1 MIEFSLVWGDSL
13 KSISIETANEPF
25 VYKVV

>member
-13 KSISIETANEPF
+13 KSTSLETANEPF
-25 VYKVV
+25 VYKLV